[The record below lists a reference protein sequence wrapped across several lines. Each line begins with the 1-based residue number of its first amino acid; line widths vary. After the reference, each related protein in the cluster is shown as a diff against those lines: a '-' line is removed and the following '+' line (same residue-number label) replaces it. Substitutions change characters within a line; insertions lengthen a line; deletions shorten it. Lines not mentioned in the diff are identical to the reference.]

1 MKQVTEKLWIS
12 GQPSEADLG
21 GARERG
27 VRRVINNRPE
37 NEDPTQPPLARS
49 VEVAAGLGMDL
60 VHIPVVP
67 GQITKEAVREFQSAV
82 ASSDG
87 PVLAHCKSGMRS
99 LSLWAIGEVL
109 DGKLDAAELDAVG
122 AGLGINLSGAK
133 DWLRNNS

>member
-37 NEDPTQPPLARS
+37 NEDPTQPTLAVS
-49 VEVAAGLGMDL
+49 AGAAAELGMDF

-67 GQITKEAVREFQSAV
+67 GQITKEAVRNFQAAV
-82 ASSDG
+82 AASDG

-109 DGKLDAAELDAVG
+109 DGRLDVAELDAVSG
-122 AGLGINLSGAK
+122 RLGINLAGAK